1 MSNPYL
7 RGGKANCFYEPYL
20 RLCEIIMESHSVIES
35 FTIRSQP
42 FEPIDFRA
50 EKYLTSLLMH
60 YLIMPVFS
68 SFV

>member
-35 FTIRSQP
+35 FTI
-42 FEPIDFRA
+42 DFRA
-50 EKYLTSLLMH
+50 EKYLGLSVNACFFVLCLTR
-60 YLIMPVFS
+60 S
-68 SFV
+68 SN